1 MNIPIQPATYFQS
14 YLNKSRKDKFIMVFA
29 LPEALKPI
37 KSSTTRK
44 NQSVIPDSMQF
55 SVYGNVIPG
64 ISVPEKEVPYAG
76 QVLKV
81 TGFARPSY
89 EKNTINF
96 TVDNMFS
103 NYWVI
108 YKWLQLFNNE
118 RTGEYKSPLPFDT
131 GSLKNYGTTITVFGL
146 DEYNN
151 RVIEFKYYH
160 AFPVALG
167 GIEYSDRTP
176 DEIISSFEYS
186 YHQFEANLL

>member
-81 TGFARPSY
+81 TGFARPS
-89 EKNTINF
+89 KALL
-96 TVDNMFS
+96 TV
-103 NYWVI
+103 V
-108 YKWLQLFNNE
+108 
-118 RTGEYKSPLPFDT
+118 
-131 GSLKNYGTTITVFGL
+131 
-146 DEYNN
+146 
-151 RVIEFKYYH
+151 
-160 AFPVALG
+160 
-167 GIEYSDRTP
+167 
-176 DEIISSFEYS
+176 
-186 YHQFEANLL
+186 